1 MESMEE
7 GCGVLVKQQ
16 SGSVKRAVNLA
27 LEFPLAE
34 PILLEERSVTEDQFE
49 VSSSAMY
56 EVEAEH

>member
-1 MESMEE
+1 MGSMEK
-7 GCGVLVKQQ
+7 GYGVLVKRQ

-27 LEFPLAE
+27 LEFQLAE
-34 PILLEERSVTEDQFE
+34 PILLEEGSVTEGQFE